1 MITQFCKKVFK
12 SKRGPGSSTPGASEG
27 PKNGGGA
34 VIDCFLLLLPSFLFW
49 QNLEGGG
56 AGPSGPS
63 GTPAESNVGVAPS
76 HIIRSVNVQF

>member
-27 PKNGGGA
+27 PKIGGGGSNRL
-34 VIDCFLLLLPSFLFW
+34 FLAASALFSI
-49 QNLEGGG
+49 LAKSGGG
-56 AGPSGPS
+56 GCPSGPS